1 MDKKYIK
8 ADFSIE
14 ENNLITDKNK
24 IDKLDLSRKEIK
36 AIFEEISLTQ
46 NKSEKQ
52 KNLEKLFGLLSNRE
66 YRNETT
72 AEIEKFAKDN
82 NFVIMFGASDDLLEF
97 RGAYFEEFGASNK
110 TKFYFN
116 KNMSI
121 FCYKNKIN
129 IAKLLNENRNTFNW
143 LHIEN
148 NFEYELELLN
158 EIEVFWCKNENFY
171 TWSYKTNF
179 PSVSFDIL
187 EDGKK
192 YSQGIIFSLEDL
204 F

>member
-8 ADFSIE
+8 ADFSLE
-14 ENNLITDKNK
+14 NLITDKNK
-24 IDKLDLSRKEIK
+24 IDKLDLSRKELK
-36 AIFEEISLTQ
+36 ATFLELPLTQ

-52 KNLEKLFGLLSNRE
+52 KNLEKLFELLSNRE
-66 YRNETT
+66 YRDETT
-72 AEIEKFAKDN
+72 SEIEKFAKDN

-121 FCYKNKIN
+121 FYNKNKID
-129 IAKLLNENRNTFNW
+129 IAKLLNENRNIFNG

-158 EIEVFWCKNENFY
+158 KIEVFWCKNEDNY
-171 TWSYKTNF
+171 AWSYKTNF
-179 PSVSFDIL
+179 PSISFDIL
-187 EDGKK
+187 EDGEI
-192 YSQGIIFSLEDL
+192 YSQGIIFSLDDL